1 MSHKEEEVTY
11 QLHSPEPSDAQGVDD
26 VEIRQFQVG
35 KEGSFGFVSG
45 GFEAKKRKFLRGA
58 NLSRARPRAVGA
70 WASLYLLHFHL
81 SSQNC
86 LLAQHSA
93 APSPSTAP
101 EGTVFQRGTANS
113 PSEGAKPAPGTAIQ
127 LSRLQPGTSYPSSP
141 AWGWLLNILMF
152 LRIFGR

>member
-11 QLHSPEPSDAQGVDD
+11 QLHSPEPSDSQGVDD

-58 NLSRARPRAVGA
+58 NLSSARRRPRAAGA
-70 WASLYLLHFHL
+70 WPSLYLLHFHL
-81 SSQNC
+81 SSQNL

-93 APSPSTAP
+93 APNPSTAP
-101 EGTVFQRGTANS
+101 VFQGGIANI
-113 PSEGAKPAPGTAIQ
+113 PTEGAKPMPGTAIQ
-127 LSRLQPGTSYPSSP
+127 LPRLQLGIFYPSSP
-141 AWGWLLNILMF
+141 EWGFKKNILVS

>member
-1 MSHKEEEVTY
+1 MRMSHKEEEVTY
-11 QLHSPEPSDAQGVDD
+11 QLHSPEASDSQGVDD

-58 NLSRARPRAVGA
+58 NLSRARRRPRAVGA

-81 SSQNC
+81 SSQNS

-93 APSPSTAP
+93 APNPSTAP
-101 EGTVFQRGTANS
+101 EGTLFQGAIANI
-113 PSEGAKPAPGTAIQ
+113 PTEGAKPTPGAAIQ
-127 LSRLQPGTSYPSSP
+127 LPRLGTFYPSSP
-141 AWGWLLNILMF
+141 G
-152 LRIFGR
+152 